1 MMQSDHSVIR
11 KFSQHTLQF
20 FNADRPTRY
29 WQALLPAR
37 GNWAGWRILHTDRLA
52 VEDNFRVG
60 HDDDARGTKIEGPTN

>member
-1 MMQSDHSVIR
+1 
-11 KFSQHTLQF
+11 
-20 FNADRPTRY
+20 
-29 WQALLPAR
+29 LLPAR